1 MKYSITTQDV
11 KATAHGIIGVSD
23 TEAVYD
29 YTNKADALK
38 RLVRMVRGNKRVT
51 PDNDHKYYNRPL
63 LAVTVWN
70 NEADEVVKEVVI
82 YEG

>member
-1 MKYSITTQDV
+1 MSIRKMNRTNKSRQKRV
-11 KATAHGIIGVSD
+11 D

-38 RLVRMVRGNKRVT
+38 RLARMVRGNKRVT
-51 PDNDHKYYNRPL
+51 PDNDHKYYNKAL